1 MAKFV
6 NPSVKTINQFA
17 FEKYGHNI
25 EELAESL
32 KIELSGRSC
41 YDSFNKID
49 FYNNSD
55 VKFSKNLIKSGH
67 EAVIEF
73 GQLHFKINN
82 NVHNKIPVSN
92 YQWINQTFSNENGFI
107 MSGNIRA
114 WRNLIKNDKID
125 ESLREYILY
134 VMKQQKDVSFMF
146 DDIEYNSD
154 VSFIHFQY
162 NFQRVNINEL
172 KLNKEEKNIHK
183 YFHFVLE
190 TTRSVMSEITRHR
203 LCGFA
208 IQSQRYVK
216 YDNVEFIVPHWYNNE
231 QHSFKDKIKHKFRK
245 WLFRTFCQFAE
256 FGYSLMIK
264 FGMKAEDARELLPNA
279 TKTIINICANLEEFN
294 HIFSLRSSKAAYPNI
309 RIISDKMKEFVE
321 KELENV

>member
-17 FEKYGHNI
+17 FEKYDYKI
-25 EELAESL
+25 EDLAESL
-32 KIELSGRSC
+32 KIELSGRTC

-49 FYNNSD
+49 FFNNSD
-55 VKFSKNLIKSGH
+55 IKFSKNLIKSGH

-73 GQLHFKINN
+73 GQLHFKINS

-92 YQWINQTFSNENGFI
+92 YKWINQTFSNENGFI
-107 MSGNIRA
+107 ISGNIRA

-162 NFQRVNINEL
+162 KFKRININEL
-172 KLNKEEKNIHK
+172 KLNEEEKNVHE
-183 YFHFVLE
+183 YFHFVIE
-190 TTRSVMSEITRHR
+190 TSRSIMAELTRHR
-203 LCGFA
+203 PVSFA
-208 IQSQRYVK
+208 VQSQRYVK

-231 QHSFKDKIKHKFRK
+231 QHSFKDKFKHKFK
-245 WLFRTFCQFAE
+245 QYIFKKYCKMCE
-256 FGYSLMIK
+256 DGYGFLIK
-264 FGMKAEDARELLPNA
+264 CGMKPQDARELLPNA
-279 TKTIINICANLEEFN
+279 TKTIINICANLEEYK
-294 HIFSLRSSKAAYPNI
+294 HIFSLRSSKAAHPDI
-309 RIISDKMKEFVE
+309 KIISDKMKKFVE